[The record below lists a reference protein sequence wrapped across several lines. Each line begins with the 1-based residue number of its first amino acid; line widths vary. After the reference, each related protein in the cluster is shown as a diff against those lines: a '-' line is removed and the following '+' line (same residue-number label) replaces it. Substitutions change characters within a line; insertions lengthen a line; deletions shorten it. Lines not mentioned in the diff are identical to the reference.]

1 MAEQPEVG
9 ERRVGGD
16 GADTWILGR
25 GEEGDRAPEREAED
39 ADRAD
44 AARRQ
49 EIEGAP
55 EVPALLEA
63 ERRQAPL
70 APAEVALVEEEDG
83 EAGGQPGRDRQ
94 HVGTVGRIA
103 VQEDDGRRARAWGEP
118 RREPEPVVGRD
129 RHVLDH
135 EPEVPGRQRHGEPRR
150 PDGEPED
157 EEARADEA
165 GDEPRRVEDEPH
177 VGMLESGLAGGNGP
191 GFRAWAPAGPN
202 PSNRA
207 ST

>member
-1 MAEQPEVG
+1 
-9 ERRVGGD
+9 
-16 GADTWILGR
+16 
-25 GEEGDRAPEREAED
+25 RAPEREAED

-55 EVPALLEA
+55 EIPALLEA

-103 VQEDDGRRARAWGEP
+103 VQEDDGRRARP
-118 RREPEPVVGRD
+118 
-129 RHVLDH
+129 
-135 EPEVPGRQRHGEPRR
+135 
-150 PDGEPED
+150 
-157 EEARADEA
+157 
-165 GDEPRRVEDEPH
+165 
-177 VGMLESGLAGGNGP
+177 
-191 GFRAWAPAGPN
+191 
-202 PSNRA
+202 RA
-207 ST
+207 SAGRAATASGDAFLAWPRVQAALQDLERIRRA

>member
-25 GEEGDRAPEREAED
+25 GEEGNRAPEREAED

-55 EVPALLEA
+55 EIPALLEA

-70 APAEVALVEEEDG
+70 AP
-83 EAGGQPGRDRQ
+83 
-94 HVGTVGRIA
+94 
-103 VQEDDGRRARAWGEP
+103 
-118 RREPEPVVGRD
+118 
-129 RHVLDH
+129 
-135 EPEVPGRQRHGEPRR
+135 R
-150 PDGEPED
+150 PK
-157 EEARADEA
+157 
-165 GDEPRRVEDEPH
+165 
-177 VGMLESGLAGGNGP
+177 
-191 GFRAWAPAGPN
+191 
-202 PSNRA
+202 
-207 ST
+207 